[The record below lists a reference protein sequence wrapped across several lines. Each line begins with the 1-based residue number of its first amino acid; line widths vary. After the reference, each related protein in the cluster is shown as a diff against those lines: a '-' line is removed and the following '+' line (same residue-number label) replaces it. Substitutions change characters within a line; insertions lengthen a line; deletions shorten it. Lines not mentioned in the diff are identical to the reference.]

1 MKLSFPNL
9 SFGLSP
15 QTDPNLNSRPDRD
28 ADALSRFEHPNLA
41 AEFARLI
48 PDLVREAEPD
58 LDTRL
63 EYQAEA
69 LREFPCSNP
78 VIGRWIDANDVQYL
92 LAAFALNDNDFA
104 EHFPEMLRVT
114 EAERKRTI
122 ETFEEHFE
130 HCPHCSLKR
139 GYDLEMNA
147 RIERVCEQKR
157 DQLIHKPEQVDS
169 EAPVDSDHMVKAAAA
184 RH

>member
-1 MKLSFPNL
+1 MKSSLTNP
-9 SFGLSP
+9 GLGL
-15 QTDPNLNSRPDRD
+15 TLEAEPNLNTRSDRQ
-28 ADALSRFEHPNLA
+28 ADALSEIERPGLA
-41 AEFARLI
+41 SEFARLI

-69 LREFPCSNP
+69 LSEFPCSNP

-92 LAAFALNDNDFA
+92 LAAFALNDRDFA
-104 EHFPEMLRVT
+104 EHFPEMARVT

-122 ETFEEHFE
+122 ETFEAHFE

-157 DQLIHKPEQVDS
+157 DQLIHKPKQVDP
-169 EAPVDSDHMVKAAAA
+169 ETPVDSDHIVKAAAA
-184 RH
+184 RR